1 MNLVSMLVSLSL
13 STVGGAPAAAP
24 APEFSEPRDWTK
36 PPPGAPE
43 DQALWRALDEAH
55 AASITHMARVAQ
67 AAYRLRYGRYYEAL
81 DEKAKGPSPAEA
93 DAARKARARIEAA
106 ARAADDAIPKQ
117 GLRVRVC
124 KYTLLHLDQRMAF
137 PDDPAF
143 AAELPRYRAEARGCV
158 DELAPFARRLARLA
172 DAFEAS
178 LADADALLNR
188 SPPAAPAAAKPES
201 GARPPGHGREAPP

>member
-1 MNLVSMLVSLSL
+1 MNLVPILVCLSL
-13 STVGGAPAAAP
+13 STAGGAPAAAP
-24 APEFSEPRDWTK
+24 AAEVSEPRDWTR
-36 PPPGAPE
+36 PPPGSPE

-55 AASITHMARVAQ
+55 AASVTHLARVAQ

-81 DEKAKGPSPAEA
+81 DARASGKSPADA
-93 DAARKARARIEAA
+93 DAARRARARIEAA
-106 ARAADDAIPKQ
+106 ARGADAAIPKQ

-143 AAELPRYRAEARGCV
+143 AAELPKYRAEARGCV
-158 DELAPFARRLARLA
+158 DELAPFAKRLAPLA

-178 LADADALLNR
+178 LAEADALLDR
-188 SPPAAPAAAKPES
+188 APPAVPASAAPES
-201 GARPPGHGREAPP
+201 GARPPGAR